1 MCDLAKILLGLGST
15 IGALGTFGVAI
26 FAYRL
31 ASKNFAIIADK
42 HDREAVSVVFD
53 RFKCENYLIY
63 PTFIIYNNANVALQ
77 IEGIELT
84 LHKPNM
90 GWSAKVEAHINGRGY
105 VTDLGEWNQEGLKDK
120 RAKPHEFIA
129 SILKPREHAR
139 VKCEYLTSKNMDNN
153 FVIGHIQARLCY
165 DGAKSRSYELRIP
178 RTPENEKL
186 IKAQQVVHDNRNK
199 NR

>member
-1 MCDLAKILLGLGST
+1 MCDSAKILLGLGST
-15 IGALGTFGVAI
+15 IGALGTFGVA
-26 FAYRL
+26 FYAYRL
-31 ASKNFAIIADK
+31 AKKNFAIIADK

-53 RFKCENYLIY
+53 RFQCENYLIR

-77 IEGIELT
+77 IEGIELI
-84 LHKPNM
+84 LHKSNM
-90 GWSAKVEAHINGRGY
+90 GWNAKVEGNSSQRGY
-105 VTDLGEWNQEGLKDK
+105 VNYLGEWNQEGLNDK

-129 SILKPREHAR
+129 SILKPREFAR
-139 VKCEYLTSKNMDNN
+139 VRCEYLTSEDMDNN

-178 RTPENEKL
+178 RTPANEKL